1 MASKNEVVMWIITFL
16 VIWNILIPL
25 IVSGTSS
32 NTTIPTFNSSN
43 ASGTYYVSFGF
54 GSLNLSAVINFFYY
68 VYDIFAYVFSF
79 LSLSMIGL
87 GVFSAFFDILDSVL
101 IAFLIINIAPFIAS
115 GSG

>member
-54 GSLNLSAVINFFYY
+54 GSLNLSAVVNTFYY
-68 VYDIFAYVFSF
+68 LYDIFAYVFSF

>member
-1 MASKNEVVMWIITFL
+1 MASKNMVVMWIIVFFL
-16 VIWNILIPL
+16 LWNLLIPL
-25 IVSGTSS
+25 AIGGTSS
-32 NTTIPTFNSSN
+32 TTIPSFNDSN

-54 GSLNLSAVINFFYY
+54 GSLNLSAVVNAFYY
-68 VYDIFAYVFSF
+68 IYDIFTYVFGF
-79 LSLSMIGL
+79 LSFTMVGL